1 MTEISAA
8 DCSGSF
14 HVEGIGERADM
25 KFMIRY
31 RQSIFWL
38 VPLMVLLI
46 AAVAQAEP
54 MALPSL
60 NIGVGTSSKPN
71 DVAVTIQIFLL
82 LTILSLA
89 PGLLIMTTSFTRI
102 VVVLSFLRTAM
113 GTQQAPSNQIILAL
127 SMFLTFFIMNPV
139 WNQINKEAYQPW
151 KAQQISQEQAMDRA
165 VQPIRKFMLSQTRE
179 KDLALFVSLSK
190 MPRPKN
196 ANDIPTLTIIPAFMI
211 SELRT
216 AFQIGFL
223 IYIPFI
229 VVDMV
234 VASVLMSMGMMML
247 PPVMISLPFKILLFV
262 LVDGWGLVISS
273 LVKSFG

>member
-1 MTEISAA
+1 MKTRHMTRRIL
-8 DCSGSF
+8 
-14 HVEGIGERADM
+14 
-25 KFMIRY
+25 
-31 RQSIFWL
+31 IFSL
-38 VPLMVLLI
+38 TALLLM
-46 AAVAQAEP
+46 AGAMASAEP
-54 MALPSL
+54 LPFPSL
-60 NIGVGTSSKPN
+60 NIGVGAATKPN
-71 DVAVTIQIFLL
+71 DIAVTMQIFLL
-82 LTILSLA
+82 LTIMSLA

-102 VVVLSFLRTAM
+102 SVVLSFLRTAM
-113 GTQQAPSNQIILAL
+113 GTQAAPSNQIILSL
-127 SMFLTFFIMNPV
+127 SMFLTFFIMTPV
-139 WNQINKEAYQPW
+139 WQQINKEAYQPW
-151 KAQQISQEQAMDRA
+151 KAQQISQEQFMERA
-165 VQPIRKFMLSQTRE
+165 VKPVRSFMLSQTRE
-179 KDLALFVSLSK
+179 KDLALFVDLSK
-190 MPRPKN
+190 LQRPKN
-196 ANDIPTLTIIPAFMI
+196 AADIPTLTIIPAFMI

>member
-1 MTEISAA
+1 MSSFSAKRCWVVTSLLA
-8 DCSGSF
+8 I
-14 HVEGIGERADM
+14 GIAGGA
-25 KFMIRY
+25 
-31 RQSIFWL
+31 
-38 VPLMVLLI
+38 
-46 AAVAQAEP
+46 AAV
-54 MALPSL
+54 MAAPLPLPSL
-60 NIGVGTSSKPN
+60 NIGVGTATKPTE
-71 DVAVTIQIFLL
+71 VATTIQIFLL
-82 LTILSLA
+82 LTVLSLA
-89 PGLLIMTTSFTRI
+89 PSLLIMTTSFTRI

-127 SMFLTFFIMNPV
+127 SLFLTFFVMTPV
-139 WNQINKEAYQPW
+139 WQQVNHDAYQPF
-151 KAQQISQEQAMDRA
+151 KAGTLTQEQAFEKA
-165 VQPIRKFMLSQTRE
+165 VQPVRKFMLSQTRE
-179 KDLALFVSLSK
+179 KDLGLFVSLSK
-190 MPRPKN
+190 QARPKN
-196 ANDIPTLTIIPAFMI
+196 ADDIPTLTIIPAFMI

-262 LVDGWGLVISS
+262 LVDGWGLVIGS

>member
-1 MTEISAA
+1 MRRVSQYSLFVIGALALVVLSATA
-8 DCSGSF
+8 G
-14 HVEGIGERADM
+14 
-25 KFMIRY
+25 
-31 RQSIFWL
+31 
-38 VPLMVLLI
+38 
-46 AAVAQAEP
+46 QAEP
-54 MALPSL
+54 LPLPSL
-60 NIGVGTSSKPN
+60 NIGVGTATTPGEVST
-71 DVAVTIQIFLL
+71 TIQIFFL
-82 LTILSLA
+82 LTVLTLA

-113 GTQQAPSNQIILAL
+113 GTQQAPSNQVILAL
-127 SMFLTFFIMNPV
+127 SMFLTFFIMSPV
-139 WNQINKEAYQPW
+139 WQQIDREAYRPW

-165 VQPIRKFMLSQTRE
+165 VQPVRKFMLSQTRE

-190 MPRPKN
+190 LPRPKN
-196 ANDIPTLTIIPAFMI
+196 ADDIPTLTVIPAFMI

-262 LVDGWGLVISS
+262 LVDGWGLIISS

>member
-1 MTEISAA
+1 MQLKSAQLKKM
-8 DCSGSF
+8 
-14 HVEGIGERADM
+14 RNL
-25 KFMIRY
+25 
-31 RQSIFWL
+31 FWSL
-38 VPLMVLLI
+38 FTATLVVFALLSVAGAAPVPLPLV
-46 AAVAQAEP
+46 
-54 MALPSL
+54 
-60 NIGVGTSSKPN
+60 NIGVGTATKPAE
-71 DVAVTIQIFLL
+71 VATTIQIFLL
-82 LTILSLA
+82 LTVLSLA
-89 PGLLIMTTSFTRI
+89 PSLLIMTTAFTRI
-102 VVVLSFLRTAM
+102 VVVLSFLRTAL

-127 SMFLTFFIMNPV
+127 SLFITFFVMTPV
-139 WNQINKEAYQPW
+139 WQQVNRDAYQPY
-151 KAQQISQEQAMDRA
+151 KAGTLSQEQAFEKA
-165 VQPIRKFMLSQTRE
+165 VLPVRKFMLSQTRE

-190 MPRPKN
+190 QERPRN
-196 ANDIPTLTIIPAFMI
+196 ADDIPTLTIVPAFMI

-262 LVDGWGLVISS
+262 LVDGWGLVIGS